1 MYYLWAE
8 AVSENK
14 EDLTLVDS
22 INKKIDEIGFN
33 VAINYYELENATLF
47 ISDMIGDNKNV
58 KIAVSHY
65 PNILC
70 V

>member
-1 MYYLWAE
+1 MYYLWTE

-14 EDLTLVDS
+14 EDLVLVDT

-58 KIAVSHY
+58 KIAVSQY